1 MAHRPYVF
9 INTATSADGKID
21 TFERK
26 GSAISSKRDKERVD
40 QLRADADAV
49 LVGGKTLL
57 GELPKLTV
65 KDEALREARVKR
77 GMTPNPIKVGVV
89 TSADIPLESDF
100 IKAGPA
106 RAVIFTTSRTS
117 ISQLETLRAN
127 GVEVFVDDAPRVDLG
142 KMMETLGKLGVK
154 RLMVEGGG
162 TINFE
167 LLRLGLVD
175 ELMIYIAP
183 MIFGGDNAP
192 TLASGFG
199 LVRNK
204 AIAMKLK
211 NFETYE
217 DGGVLLTYKL

>member
-1 MAHRPYVF
+1 MNRPYVF

-40 QLRADADAV
+40 QLRADTDAV

-65 KDEALREARVKR
+65 KSEALREARVKR
-77 GMTPNPIKVGVV
+77 GVTPNPIKVGVV
-89 TSADIPLESDF
+89 TSADIPLDSDF

-127 GVEVFVDDAPRVDLG
+127 GVEVFVDDAPRVNLG
-142 KMMETLGKLGVK
+142 KMMETLGELGVK

-199 LVRNK
+199 LVRNE

-211 NFETYE
+211 NVETHE

>member
-1 MAHRPYVF
+1 MNRPYVF

-65 KDEALREARVKR
+65 KSEALRETRVKR
-77 GMTPNPIKVGVV
+77 GVTPNPIKVGVV
-89 TSADIPLESDF
+89 TSADIPLDSDF

-127 GVEVFVDDAPRVDLG
+127 GVEVFVDDAPRVNLG
-142 KMMETLGKLGVK
+142 KMMETLGELGVK

-199 LVRNK
+199 LVRNE

-211 NFETYE
+211 NVETHE

>member
-1 MAHRPYVF
+1 MNRPYVF

-26 GSAISSKRDKERVD
+26 GSAISSIRDKERVD

-65 KDEALREARVKR
+65 KSEALREARVKR
-77 GMTPNPIKVGVV
+77 GVTPNPIKVGVV
-89 TSADIPLESDF
+89 TSADIPLDSDF

-127 GVEVFVDDAPRVDLG
+127 GVEVFVDDAPRVNLG
-142 KMMETLGKLGVK
+142 KMMETLGELGVK

-183 MIFGGDNAP
+183 MIFGGDHAP

-199 LVRNK
+199 LVRNE

-211 NFETYE
+211 NVETHE

>member
-1 MAHRPYVF
+1 MNRPYVF

-89 TSADIPLESDF
+89 TSADIPLDSDF

-127 GVEVFVDDAPRVDLG
+127 GVEVFVDDAPRVNLG
-142 KMMETLGKLGVK
+142 KMMETLGELGVK

-183 MIFGGDNAP
+183 MIFGGENAP

-199 LVRNK
+199 LVRNE

-211 NFETYE
+211 NVETHE

>member
-1 MAHRPYVF
+1 MNRPYVF

-26 GSAISSKRDKERVD
+26 GSAISSIRDKERVD

-65 KDEALREARVKR
+65 KSEALREARVKR
-77 GMTPNPIKVGVV
+77 GVTPNPIKVGVV
-89 TSADIPLESDF
+89 TSADIPLDSDF

-127 GVEVFVDDAPRVDLG
+127 GVEVFVDDTPRVNLG
-142 KMMETLGKLGVK
+142 KMMETLGELGVK

-199 LVRNK
+199 LVRNE

-211 NFETYE
+211 NVETHE

>member
-1 MAHRPYVF
+1 MNRPYVF

-65 KDEALREARVKR
+65 KSEALREARVKR
-77 GMTPNPIKVGVV
+77 GVTPNPIKVGVV
-89 TSADIPLESDF
+89 TSADIPLDSDF

-127 GVEVFVDDAPRVDLG
+127 GVEVFVDDAPRVNLG
-142 KMMETLGKLGVK
+142 KMMETLGELGVK

-183 MIFGGDNAP
+183 MIFGGENAP

-199 LVRNK
+199 LVRNE

-211 NFETYE
+211 NVETHE

>member
-1 MAHRPYVF
+1 MNRPYVF

-65 KDEALREARVKR
+65 KSEALRETRVKR
-77 GMTPNPIKVGVV
+77 GVTPNPIKVGVV
-89 TSADIPLESDF
+89 TSADIPLDSDF

-127 GVEVFVDDAPRVDLG
+127 GVKVFVDDAPRVNLG
-142 KMMETLGKLGVK
+142 KMMETLGELGVK

-167 LLRLGLVD
+167 LLRLGPVD

-199 LVRNK
+199 LVRNE

-211 NFETYE
+211 NVEAHE